1 VSVCKPVRGTLWPVL
16 RDTGRRSAA
25 SYLQAPGFRV
35 RRFSRRRLVGDRQ
48 NACPAGKGSRPR
60 ADGPAPV
67 LLDPAAPGDV
77 VASTRCERS
86 PRVSS
91 AWLTP
96 TKRWPLSVIM
106 LYDGRRRVA
115 GCALTGGRTEAL
127 SRVCLSTLIRSSLP
141 VSDLKLPRQVVIRDS
156 RVPAHLLYRSS
167 LNDQRSGDEACP
179 HRGPG
184 HDADQNI
191 TIIYSTCE
199 QTSSDYMR
207 SI

>member
-1 VSVCKPVRGTLWPVL
+1 LQTGS
-16 RDTGRRSAA
+16 RDIVAGSPRYRATIGRILSSGAGL
-25 SYLQAPGFRV
+25 SGP
-35 RRFSRRRLVGDRQ
+35 RFSRRRLVGDRQ

-67 LLDPAAPGDV
+67 LLGPPAPGDV

-141 VSDLKLPRQVVIRDS
+141 VSDLKLPRQVVIRDT
-156 RVPAHLLYRSS
+156 RVPAHFPYNPS
-167 LNDQRSGDEACP
+167 LNDRRSGDEALP
-179 HRGPG
+179 ASRPGRG

-191 TIIYSTCE
+191 TIICSTRE
-199 QTSSDYMR
+199 QTSFDYMR